1 MTLICLKK
9 KESEVASL
17 IVSRS
22 ILKRRRKKQYV
33 QVFSSSDQSTSEDLT
48 NNRCSTLFFGRSSRE
63 KTINI
68 WQSETREYSSPTIPH
83 RSLR

>member
-1 MTLICLKK
+1 MTLICLK

-17 IVSRS
+17 TVSRS
-22 ILKRRRKKQYV
+22 ILKRRRRRRKKKQYV

-83 RSLR
+83 